1 MQQVYGSLWKTKKVT
16 ELDLSVVVPVFNE
29 AAGISQF
36 LSPLRVTLDSMQ
48 LNYEVIVVDD
58 GSVDQTVKEVL
69 SSRWP
74 EVRLVILNKN
84 VGHQVALDAGIDS
97 SRGRWIITMDGDGQH
112 PPEALPLM
120 YQTAISEDADV
131 VFAVSQSRLRTS
143 PTKNLFAL
151 AYYRMIRFL
160 TGANI
165 RDSQADFRLTSRR
178 VADDVRNVKGDRVM
192 RLLLPTI
199 GYTSSVIPY
208 EMQKRL
214 AGEGRFGVGNQLSLA
229 WSSVLGFSAKPLRF
243 LAGLALVVTS
253 AALAWI
259 IYVLWAFISGSAL
272 PGWTSVIAAVLALG
286 SFLLLGQAMLA
297 SYVAALF
304 DMVKGKPRYT
314 VRRTISLRD
323 E

>member
-1 MQQVYGSLWKTKKVT
+1 MA

-29 AAGISQF
+29 AAGISRF
-36 LSPLRVTLDSMQ
+36 LRPLRVTLDSMK

-74 EVRLVILNKN
+74 EVRLVILSKN
-84 VGHQVALDAGIDS
+84 VGHQTALDAGMDS
-97 SRGRWIITMDGDGQH
+97 SKGRWIITMDGDGQH
-112 PPEALPLM
+112 PPEALPLI
-120 YQTAISEDADV
+120 YETAIAEDADV
-131 VFAVSQSRLRTS
+131 VFAVSQSRVRTS
-143 PTKNLFAL
+143 TTKNFFAL
-151 AYYRMIRFL
+151 GYYHVIRFL

-165 RDSQADFRLTSRR
+165 RDSQADFRLISQR
-178 VADDVRNVKGDRVM
+178 VADEVREVKGERVM

-199 GYTSSVIPY
+199 GYKSSVISY
-208 EMQKRL
+208 EMQERL
-214 AGEGRFGVGNQLSLA
+214 VGEGRFGVGNQLSLA
-229 WSSVLGFSAKPLRF
+229 WSSILGFSAKPLKF
-243 LAGLALVVTS
+243 MAVLALIVTS

-259 IYVLWAFISGSAL
+259 IYVLWAFFSGSAL

-297 SYVAALF
+297 SYIAALF
-304 DMVKGKPRYT
+304 DMVKGKPRYS
-314 VRRTISLRD
+314 VQRIVNLRD